1 MNSIENRKGKRLHSR
16 SMEIVT
22 YACDE
27 DHIIVEGRLKDNRLV
42 ETYHVSGEK
51 RPPQTVHD
59 MTVQVQIDCRTLT
72 IEDVH
77 TEMSSVPHDGCDQTS
92 ETLNK
97 LKGMRVSPGFTSKVK
112 RAFGGKRGCLHLTT
126 LVLAMA
132 PAIMQGFWVHG
143 SRDPGG
149 RQIAHDMIENY
160 LVDTCWVWRRDGD
173 LIKQFSPP
181 EEKAR

>member
-27 DHIIVEGRLKDNRLV
+27 AHIIVEGCLKDDRLV
-42 ETYHVSGEK
+42 ETYHISGEK
-51 RPPQTVHD
+51 RPPQIVHD
-59 MTVQVQIDCRTLT
+59 MTVQVLIDCGTLT

-77 TEMSSVPHDGCDQTS
+77 TEMPSVPHDGCDQTS
-92 ETLNK
+92 GTLDK
-97 LKGMRVSPGFTSKVK
+97 LKGMRISPGFTSKVK

-143 SRDPGG
+143 SRDPDG
-149 RQIAHDMIENY
+149 RIIEPDLIENY

-173 LIKQFSPP
+173 LIKKFSPP
-181 EEKAR
+181 VEKTR